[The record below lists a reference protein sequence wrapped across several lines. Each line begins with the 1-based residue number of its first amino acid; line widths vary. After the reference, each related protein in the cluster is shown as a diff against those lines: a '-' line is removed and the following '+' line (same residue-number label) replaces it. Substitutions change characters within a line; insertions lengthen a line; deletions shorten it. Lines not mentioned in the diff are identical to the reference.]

1 MKWEPVEARHSRM
14 RQKKA
19 RVTTGDQGES
29 PGSLLCGRDA
39 GFARHLF
46 RGSSSTGRAL
56 SFQVRCCG
64 FKSREP
70 LQTQSIP
77 FDARPSYSSAER
89 LNPAHGVRT

>member
-1 MKWEPVEARHSRM
+1 MPEISAGHSKSRM

-29 PGSLLCGRDA
+29 PGPGPGPGSLLCGRDA

-70 LQTQSIP
+70 LQTR
-77 FDARPSYSSAER
+77 FND
-89 LNPAHGVRT
+89 V